1 MYSIEEIYQEAVT
14 DRSTIKTY
22 SDNKETLI
30 KLGVMIRKFP
40 NKIELINC
48 HKGGDYFSSI
58 EDHEMKIFNQHG
70 WKKGVLLFSMQTYK
84 RKLSMIEVRIQQE
97 MNSRKNDKFIKGL
110 KVQREKIL
118 NKYSNRQQQLNK
130 LN

>member
-1 MYSIEEIYQEAVT
+1 MYSIEEIYQEAVN

-118 NKYSNRQQQLNK
+118 NKYSNIQQQLNK

>member
-1 MYSIEEIYQEAVT
+1 
-14 DRSTIKTY
+14 
-22 SDNKETLI
+22 
-30 KLGVMIRKFP
+30 
-40 NKIELINC
+40 
-48 HKGGDYFSSI
+48 
-58 EDHEMKIFNQHG
+58 MKIFNQHG

>member
-58 EDHEMKIFNQHG
+58 EDHEMKILNLHG

>member
-1 MYSIEEIYQEAVT
+1 MYSIEDIYQEAVT

-48 HKGGDYFSSI
+48 HKGCDYFSSV
-58 EDHEMKIFNQHG
+58 EDHEMKIFTQNG
-70 WKKGVLLFSMQTYK
+70 WKRGVLIFSMHTYK
-84 RKLSMIEVRIQQE
+84 RKLNMIEFRIQQE

-118 NKYSNRQQQLNK
+118 NKYSDRQQQLTK